1 MRGTNFARFA
11 AFAAVAERRS
21 FARASV
27 ALNISTS
34 TLSKEIRDLET
45 SLDVR
50 LLNRTTR
57 SVALT
62 EAGERF
68 LAAVRPALAQ
78 LEAATDAVNA
88 FRDTP
93 AGLLRLHAPTI
104 AAQLVVAPVIARFQA
119 RYPAI
124 TLDVTVDH
132 SLVDLV
138 GSRFDAG
145 IRGMRRINKDMT
157 AVRIGAD
164 SRIVCVAA
172 PDYLAGRG
180 RPESP
185 QDLKHHNCICLRLR
199 GAINRWEFQK
209 DGKLYTIG
217 VTGSFITDDL
227 DLAVRAALAGS
238 GIAHILEA
246 YVEPFLRDGR
256 LVRVL
261 DDWALPWSGWH
272 IYFPNRRHMSVPLRL
287 FIDFV
292 KSRPEYRLAA
302 VPIGQ
307 AGK

>member
-11 AFAAVAERRS
+11 AFAADAERRS
-21 FARASV
+21 FAKAGA

-34 TLSKEIRDLET
+34 TLSKEIRDLEA
-45 SLDVR
+45 SLHVR

-68 LAAVRPALAQ
+68 FAAVRPALEQ
-78 LEAATDAVNA
+78 LKAATDTVNV

-104 AAQLVVAPVIARFQA
+104 AAQLVIAPVIADFQV
-119 RYPAI
+119 RYPSI
-124 TLDVTVDH
+124 TLDITVDN

-138 GSRFDAG
+138 GSNFDAG

-164 SRIVCVAA
+164 SRLVSVAA
-172 PDYLAGRG
+172 PDYLAIHG

-185 QDLKHHNCICLRLR
+185 QDLKNHNCICLRLR
-199 GAINRWEFQK
+199 GAINRWEFEK
-209 DGKLYTIG
+209 DGKALSIP
-217 VTGSFITDDL
+217 VSGSFITDDL
-227 DLAVRAALAGS
+227 NLVVRAALAGI

-246 YVEPFLRDGR
+246 YVEPFLQEGR
-256 LVRVL
+256 LLRVL

-292 KSRPEYRLAA
+292 KSWPEHRE
-302 VPIGQ
+302 VR
-307 AGK
+307 

>member
-21 FARASV
+21 FAKASA

-68 LAAVRPALAQ
+68 FAAVRPALEQ
-78 LEAATDAVNA
+78 LEAAPDEVNV

-104 AAQLVVAPVIARFQA
+104 AAQLVIAPVIAQFQA
-119 RYPAI
+119 RYPSI
-124 TLDVTVDH
+124 TLDITVDH
-132 SLVDLV
+132 SIVDLV
-138 GSRFDAG
+138 GSHFDAG

-164 SRIVCVAA
+164 SRIVSAAA
-172 PDYLAGRG
+172 PNYLANRG
-180 RPESP
+180 RPQSP
-185 QDLKHHNCICLRLR
+185 QDLKNHNCICLRLR

-209 DGKLYTIG
+209 DGK
-217 VTGSFITDDL
+217 VFNVPVAGSFITDDL
-227 DLAVRAALAGS
+227 NLVVRAALAGI

-246 YVEPFLRDGR
+246 YIEPFFQEGR
-256 LVRVL
+256 LLRVL
-261 DDWALPWSGWH
+261 EDWALPWSGWH

-292 KSRPEYRLAA
+292 KSRPEYHEVR
-302 VPIGQ
+302 
-307 AGK
+307 